1 MNTREISDEQCPVII
16 CVLVDRLFLVSLR
29 SFLLHGLHRD
39 FGSRKLLLVR
49 LRKERRRRCLRRD
62 GSGFIWS
69 RRDLF
74 LGFFLHLGYLL
85 LGLLQNWRVHSIPS
99 RLSAN
104 RYVSFS
110 FSVSTGFFCL
120 SRFAIAV
127 DRSKLQFGESIPS
140 SPNPDHFETNRID
153 QNTY

>member
-16 CVLVDRLFLVSLR
+16 CVLVDRLFLVFLR

-49 LRKERRRRCLRRD
+49 LRKERCRGRLRRD
-62 GSGFIWS
+62 GSGFIRS
-69 RRDLF
+69 NRDLF
-74 LGFFLHLGYLL
+74 LGFFLQLGSLL
-85 LGLLQNWRVHSIPS
+85 LGLLQNWRVHSISS

-104 RYVSFS
+104 RYVS